1 MEIGNCSK
9 CGTNNLVTDNTCRVC
24 GSDISGVFDKRTSI
38 FGRIRKALTAGTI
51 KHQQKLELK
60 RIFRTVLADKQV
72 TDDELSTID
81 RVYRESELSKK
92 EFDKVREEIFIE
104 YLDQYFRRRRITKP
118 EKELVYESARQLGFS
133 GSILN
138 NIRTNFRFFELLHA
152 LETYP
157 LEDLPAA
164 RDSRV
169 ILRKGE
175 IDYFTAKGSL
185 IEERVIKRE
194 LVGRSHGI
202 SIPTP
207 IKGVRYRVGQSRGRM
222 VSERGM
228 VPISYGEFTVT
239 NRRLVFT
246 GDKKSANSE
255 FSKLQDYELF
265 TDAIRY
271 SMTTR
276 QTPITVLFDDPRCAE
291 VAGHYIRRLL
301 EAGI

>member
-1 MEIGNCSK
+1 MIHRFE
-9 CGTNNLVTDNTCRVC
+9 
-24 GSDISGVFDKRTSI
+24 KRSSI
-38 FGRIRKALTAGTI
+38 FGRVRDALTLP
-51 KHQQKLELK
+51 KLKDRQREEL
-60 RIFRTVLADKQV
+60 REFLRHALVDRRLSEQ
-72 TDDELSTID
+72 ELSSIHE
-81 RVYRESELSKK
+81 VYLQSNLSEKDF
-92 EFDKVREEIFIE
+92 ERIREEIFDE
-104 YLDQYFRRRRITKP
+104 FVKDFLRIGKIFAGDRAAVV
-118 EKELVYESARQLGFS
+118 EVARQLGFS
-133 GSILN
+133 RESLN
-138 NIRTNFRFFELLHA
+138 AIERHFQYFELIHA
-152 LETYP
+152 IETSS
-157 LEDLPAA
+157 LDRLPIAGN
-164 RDSRV
+164 SKV

-185 IEERVIKRE
+185 LEERVTKRE

-207 IKGVRYRVGQSRGRM
+207 IKGVRYRVGQSRGKM
-222 VSERGM
+222 ISERGM

-301 EAGI
+301 DAGI